1 MWKNS
6 IFKNQQIN
14 SDLQPVLLNFWVLY
28 KVLFTQL
35 TNQQLNNST
44 VQQLNK
50 STDQQVNSPASQQF
64 NTSTHQQINSDLQPV
79 PLNFWVW
86 HTLSFTKSTYQQENA
101 LLILRDVE
109 ETPDKINKSTVFCNL
124 LLWIFGSI
132 ESSKLKNQ
140 QINSKTRYQY
150 SNTEKKPKIKSTNQ
164 QWSATSSSDFLGL
177 AQAVIYKINK
187 STGKRAIDTQRLGRN
202 PW

>member
-1 MWKNS
+1 M
-6 IFKNQQIN
+6 
-14 SDLQPVLLNFWVLY
+14 
-28 KVLFTQL
+28 LFTQS

-50 STDQQVNSPASQQF
+50 STAQQVNSSASQRF

-86 HTLSFTKSTYQQENA
+86 HTLSFTKSTNQRENA
-101 LLILRDVE
+101 LLILRDME

-124 LLWIFGSI
+124 LLWMFGSI
-132 ESSKLKNQ
+132 KSSKLKNQ

-150 SNTEKKPKIKSTNQ
+150 SNTEKKPNIKSTNQ
-164 QWSATSSSDFLGL
+164 QCFVTVNPEFLVPVHLLKNWNILVSGCKTL
-177 AQAVIYKINK
+177 LICWFYLWFDP
-187 STGKRAIDTQRLGRN
+187 SL
-202 PW
+202 